1 MYLSG
6 LGNDTNM
13 ISLQKQLHQLNM
25 SQDLADALK
34 PKSLPQDDSEAI
46 KLAKEQASALKREH
60 EHKKMVE
67 SALEKLR
74 QERESR
80 MKEKK
85 PDPNAAAGAGLARPI
100 GYPQAQGE
108 RGKPIPIR
116 FLSFLFRSGI
126 CIMSY

>member
-1 MYLSG
+1 MVSYLFFNKNMYLSG

-34 PKSLPQDDSEAI
+34 PKSVPQDDSEAI
-46 KLAKEQASALKREH
+46 KLAKEQASALKREQ

-85 PDPNAAAGAGLARPI
+85 PDPNAAAGVGLARPI

-108 RGKPIPIR
+108 
-116 FLSFLFRSGI
+116 
-126 CIMSY
+126 

>member
-1 MYLSG
+1 
-6 LGNDTNM
+6 M

-46 KLAKEQASALKREH
+46 KLAKEQASALKREQ

-85 PDPNAAAGAGLARPI
+85 PDPNAAAAGLARPI
-100 GYPQAQGE
+100 GYPQAQGQFNAPNKIIYSLE
-108 RGKPIPIR
+108 CNLK
-116 FLSFLFRSGI
+116 
-126 CIMSY
+126 C